1 MIRNILS
8 EGKTVFYTV
17 KYGYLYIVNI
27 EIDIY
32 FKSLFL
38 YTAMIL
44 ITATLIHCLAEQIMA
59 PPPSTAL
66 RLTRTKKIKQKKGY
80 TFSKHGKSNCLSTSD
95 SD

>member
-8 EGKTVFYTV
+8 EGKTVFYEV

-44 ITATLIHCLAEQIMA
+44 ITATLIYCLAKQTMA

-66 RLTRTKKIKQKKGY
+66 RLTRTKKIKQKKG
-80 TFSKHGKSNCLSTSD
+80 THFPNMEKAIV
-95 SD
+95 